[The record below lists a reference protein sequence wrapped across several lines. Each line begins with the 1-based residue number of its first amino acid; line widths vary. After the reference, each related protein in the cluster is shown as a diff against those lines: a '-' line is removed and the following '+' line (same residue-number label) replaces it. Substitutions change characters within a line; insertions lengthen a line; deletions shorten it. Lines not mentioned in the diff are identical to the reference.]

1 MKTDLNSTRKFSD
14 PNPLRK
20 VDNDD
25 GDLFLWCALVVIGQ
39 IYKIIKIIKKE
50 IKKKQGKKHIYKIIR
65 QKGKRCTLYWYF
77 IAIRNW
83 LIFDYKIS
91 SYFKLIHFFCFLRNN
106 SLSILLEFS

>member
-20 VDNDD
+20 VDVYD

-50 IKKKQGKKHIYKIIR
+50 IKKNKERNTYIRLLDKKERGVHCI
-65 QKGKRCTLYWYF
+65 
-77 IAIRNW
+77 
-83 LIFDYKIS
+83 
-91 SYFKLIHFFCFLRNN
+91 
-106 SLSILLEFS
+106 SILSLFEIG